1 MDAAFY
7 DSFWF
12 VYVLLPALIFISRIL
27 DVSMDTLR
35 IIFISRGD
43 KIIAPILG
51 FFEILIWLLAIT
63 RIMAN
68 LDNWT
73 CYVAYAGGFATGN
86 YIGLLLEERM
96 ALGIRMI
103 RIITG
108 RDANPLIATLR
119 SSGFGVT
126 TVPATGKDGPVHVIY
141 TIVPRSQTKPV
152 IEKVKEFNP
161 RAFYS
166 VEDVRGVNNDSFTF
180 GQRTNSNITP
190 RWMRKSR

>member
-1 MDAAFY
+1 MDATLY

-12 VYVLLPALIFISRIL
+12 VYVLLPILIFVSRIM
-27 DVSMDTLR
+27 DVSIGTLR
-35 IIFISRGD
+35 IIFVSRGD

-51 FFEILIWLLAIT
+51 FFEVLIWLLAIT
-63 RIMAN
+63 GIMAN
-68 LDNWT
+68 LDNWLT
-73 CYVAYAGGFATGN
+73 YVAYAGGFAAGN
-86 YIGLLLEERM
+86 YIGLFLEERM

-103 RIITG
+103 RIITS

-119 SSGFGVT
+119 SGGYGVT
-126 TVPATGKDGPVHVIY
+126 TVRATGKDGPVHLIY

-180 GQRTNSNITP
+180 GNPTANSITP
-190 RWMRKSR
+190 RWLRKGK

>member
-1 MDAAFY
+1 MDISFY

-12 VYVLLPALIFISRIL
+12 VYVLLPALIFVSRVL
-27 DVSMDTLR
+27 DVTMDTLR

-51 FFEILIWLLAIT
+51 FFEVLIWLLAIT

-73 CYVAYAGGFATGN
+73 CYIAYAGGFAAGN

-103 RIITG
+103 RIITS
-108 RDANPLIATLR
+108 RDANPLIAKLR
-119 SSGFGVT
+119 TGGFGVT
-126 TVPATGKDGPVHVIY
+126 TVRATGKDGPVHLIY
-141 TIVPRSQTKPV
+141 TIIPRSMTTQV

-180 GQRTNSNITP
+180 GPRTPDRITP
-190 RWMRKSR
+190 RWMRKGR